1 MEVLTRRLVMLVCG
15 SRDWDDA
22 VLLFE
27 ECSRVADEYR
37 REVLHESY
45 APVVVLE
52 GDSGRADLWADAWAQ
67 LSLHAVERFPARWR
81 ENGVYNPQ
89 AGFERNSEM
98 IARVP
103 DVVVAFQK
111 NKSRGTQDT
120 IDKGRAA
127 GIPVEV
133 ITS

>member
-1 MEVLTRRLVMLVCG
+1 VTRRLVVLVSG

-27 ECSRVADEYR
+27 ELSRITDEYR
-37 REVLHESY
+37 SQVLHESY
-45 APVVVLE
+45 APILVLE

-67 LSLHAVERFPARWR
+67 LGLHEVERFPAQWR

-89 AGFERNSEM
+89 AGFERNSAM
-98 IARVP
+98 LARIP
-103 DVVVAFQK
+103 DVVIAFQK

-120 IDKGRAA
+120 IDKARAA

-133 ITS
+133 ISAP

>member
-1 MEVLTRRLVMLVCG
+1 MIERKLVVLVCG

-27 ECSRVADEYR
+27 ECSRIVDEYR
-37 REVLHESY
+37 REILHESY
-45 APVVVLE
+45 APVIVLH
-52 GDSGRADLWADAWAQ
+52 GDSGRADLWAEAWAQ
-67 LSLHAVERFPARWR
+67 TNGHDFERFPARWR

-111 NKSRGTQDT
+111 YSSRGTQDT
-120 IDKGRAA
+120 IDKAEA
-127 GIPVEV
+127 LGIPVEK
-133 ITS
+133 ITA